1 MTILRLSSILIACFL
16 SFHCGSSSS
25 VTKTESGVLYAN
37 LKTGSY
43 WTYQYFDAPTT
54 STTSIIEENVLVN
67 GKKYFKIERKY
78 SWGTVSTDY
87 SRVEDGV
94 VYTYDDITGA
104 ESVWLPKELSV
115 GMKWKHAD
123 GSWEYTVMDL
133 DASIKTPVGSY
144 ENLFHLRARQLTG
157 RDGNKHLEY
166 DLYFQKG
173 IGQVASKGE
182 GEWMSYL
189 IETNVE

>member
-1 MTILRLSSILIACFL
+1 MTLLRLSSILIAGVLF
-16 SFHCGSSSS
+16 FHCGSSSS
-25 VTKTESGVLYAN
+25 VTKTEPGVLYGN
-37 LKTGSY
+37 LKTGNY
-43 WTYQYFDAPTT
+43 WTYRNFNAPTT
-54 STTSIIEENVLVN
+54 STTSVIEENVLID
-67 GKKYFKIERKY
+67 GKTYFKIERKY
-78 SWGTVSTDY
+78 SWGKVSTDY

-123 GSWEYTVMDL
+123 GSWEYTVIDL
-133 DASIKTPVGSY
+133 DAGIKTPVGSY
-144 ENLFHLRARQLTG
+144 KNLFHLRARQLTG
-157 RDGNKHLEY
+157 RDGGKYLMY

-173 IGQVASKGE
+173 IGLVASKGE

-189 IETNVE
+189 VETNVE